1 MSASMEDNAP
11 DLTEKVGRAWADFTG
26 YLEEALSSLTRQA
39 RLDLILDPTNS
50 GTGDAVYDVT
60 IHVPDEDNVR
70 ADASSNATLPGSA
83 QLDRRSVGQLV
94 ALGWQPPG
102 VFDDAQD
109 RFALSLE
116 NTETSKL
123 ATIVSRTMRDVFGAP
138 HPAFL
143 TYDYEPGD
151 GAADTLRLVPAR
163 PVPRP
168 DESLDPNMDDAVST
182 EVSGSLTSAVATV
195 VAAALHTTPDHL
207 AIDEHGE
214 ISVRSG
220 SAMVFIKPTE
230 QPAIVDVYSPLLTQ
244 VRPNE
249 RLYQELSELT
259 RRLPIGRVYYVD
271 STIWASVPVYGRDFR
286 PRHLMLAVESMTRLA
301 DELDDRLQDK
311 FGGHRFFDT
320 KPPAAIESDDTPP
333 TGLYL

>member
-1 MSASMEDNAP
+1 MDDNAP
-11 DLTEKVGRAWADFTG
+11 DLTEKVGRAWTDFTG
-26 YLEEALSSLTRQA
+26 SLEEALSSLKRQA
-39 RLDLILDPTNS
+39 RLDLILDPTTS

-60 IHVPDEDNVR
+60 IHVPDRDSIR

-116 NTETSKL
+116 GAEMSKL

-151 GAADTLRLVPAR
+151 GSDDGLRLVPAR

-168 DESLDPNMDDAVST
+168 EENFDPEMDESI
-182 EVSGSLTSAVATV
+182 LTDVGGTLASAVATV
-195 VAAALHTTPDHL
+195 VAAALHTTPDDL
-207 AIDEHGE
+207 AIDENGE
-214 ISVRSG
+214 ISVRAG

-230 QPAIVDVYSPLLTQ
+230 TPAIVDVYSPLLTQ

-249 RLYQELSELT
+249 RLYRELSELT
-259 RRLPIGRVYYVD
+259 RRLPIGRVYFVED
-271 STIWASVPVYGRDFR
+271 TIWASVPVYGRDFR

-301 DELDDRLQDK
+301 DELDDRLQNK

-320 KPPAAIESDDTPP
+320 KPVVTTESDDTPP